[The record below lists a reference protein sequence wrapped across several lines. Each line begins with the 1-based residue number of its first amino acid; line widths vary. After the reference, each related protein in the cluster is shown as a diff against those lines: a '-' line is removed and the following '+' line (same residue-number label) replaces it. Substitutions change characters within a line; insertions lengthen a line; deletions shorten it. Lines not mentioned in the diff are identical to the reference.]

1 MDLGIQQK
9 TALVTASTAGIGFSI
24 AEHLARDGATVY
36 INGRSKERVQEA
48 IQKIQKKVP
57 AAKLLP
63 LPLDLST
70 KEGLEQITKE
80 IAAVDIL
87 VNNLGIYTVKDFEEI
102 SDEEWLNIFYVNVMT
117 GIRLSRHFIP
127 KMKEKRWGRVIFISS
142 ESAISI
148 PPEMIHY
155 GLTKTA
161 QLSLTQGLAQHCK
174 ATGVTVNAILPGPT
188 YTEGVEKFLTE
199 VAASRGIDS
208 KQAEE
213 EFFKNTRPASLI
225 QRFATADEVAA
236 LVTFVCSEKASA
248 ITGASLRVDGGCVRS
263 IV

>member
-1 MDLGIQQK
+1 MELGIQHK

-24 AEHLARDGATVY
+24 AEHLAQDGATVY
-36 INGRSKERVQEA
+36 INGRSLERVQEA
-48 IQKIQKKVP
+48 IEKIKKKVP
-57 AAKLLP
+57 NAKLLP
-63 LPLDLST
+63 LAIDLST
-70 KEGLEQITKE
+70 KEGLEQVTKE
-80 IAAVDIL
+80 IASVDIL

-117 GIRLSRHFIP
+117 GIRLSRHFLP
-127 KMKEKRWGRVIFISS
+127 KMKQKHWGRVIFISS
-142 ESAISI
+142 ESGISI
-148 PPEMIHY
+148 PAEMIHY

-161 QLSLTQGLAQHCK
+161 QLALTQGLAQHCK

-213 EFFKNTRPASLI
+213 EFFKNTRPSSLI
-225 QRFATADEVAA
+225 QRFASSDEVAA
-236 LVTFVCSEKASA
+236 LVTFVCSDKAGA